1 MGLVYAEIELINS
14 VDMEDARRNL
24 IDKDEIRRIPV
35 KALVDNGACTM
46 AINEIIQSY
55 LNLPFIEKRR
65 IQLASS
71 EAIVCD
77 VVGPV
82 EIRFGNRKAICSAFV
97 LPGDSEPL
105 LGAIP
110 MEELDVLINVKR
122 QELILNP
129 DSVVGLY
136 TMKPI

>member
-1 MGLVYAEIELINS
+1 VE
-14 VDMEDARRNL
+14 
-24 IDKDEIRRIPV
+24 
-35 KALVDNGACTM
+35 
-46 AINEIIQSY
+46 
-55 LNLPFIEKRR
+55 
-65 IQLASS
+65 
-71 EAIVCD
+71 EAKCYKT
-77 VVGPV
+77 
-82 EIRFGNRKAICSAFV
+82 GNM
-97 LPGDSEPL
+97 PGDSEPL